1 MPERD
6 LVKTGIA
13 GLDEILSDGIPRG
26 NVILVEGA
34 IGGCGLRLGN
44 VAVGSDTATG
54 ALPLKSADRDRSLPG
69 GRISSGVWRT
79 RFQHK
84 PRSHNVT

>member
-26 NVILVEGA
+26 NTILVEGA
-34 IGGCGLRLGN
+34 IG
-44 VAVGSDTATG
+44 
-54 ALPLKSADRDRSLPG
+54 
-69 GRISSGVWRT
+69 
-79 RFQHK
+79 
-84 PRSHNVT
+84 